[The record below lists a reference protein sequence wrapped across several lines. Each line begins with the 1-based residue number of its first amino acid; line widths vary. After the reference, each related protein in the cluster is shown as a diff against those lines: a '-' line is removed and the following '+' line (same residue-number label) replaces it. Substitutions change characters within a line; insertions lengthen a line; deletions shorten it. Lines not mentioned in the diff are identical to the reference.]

1 MRMKRVLMSL
11 PMAGMR
17 LLVVG
22 MESMHRLT
30 QEVCG
35 IGPMVNMMRAVK
47 ILQKK
52 SSKRIFRVG
61 AKPLLIISIIASKI
75 GRYGTGGKIFT
86 AGDDESYNSIGG
98 GSSPNAS
105 YNDSYGGNT
114 DRYPNQRQG
123 NNQQQNFR

>member
-1 MRMKRVLMSL
+1 MSL
-11 PMAGMR
+11 PMAETRMLG
-17 LLVVG
+17 VG
-22 MESMHRLT
+22 TVPMHRLT
-30 QEVCG
+30 LEVCG
-35 IGPMVNMMRAVK
+35 IGPMDNMMRAVK
-47 ILQKK
+47 TQLRK
-52 SSKRIFRVG
+52 SSKRIFKVG
-61 AKPLLIISIIASKI
+61 AKALVIISFKASKI

-86 AGDDESYNSIGG
+86 PGDDESYNAIGG